1 MRREEYVEKQM
12 KVIQDKKVKQVSL
25 GPNVIV

>member
-12 KVIQDKKVKQVSL
+12 KVIQEKKVKQVSL
-25 GPNVIV
+25 SPNIIV